1 MKNLYILESEKNRI
15 LKLHKSFLLEEPTST
30 GGGGEAAIAAAG
42 DAPTPPPPPTV
53 ADTTISQ
60 LQKKLGIDFDGKLG
74 TDTAKAILAK
84 LGITTTTPTKAATPV
99 STPAK
104 ATTGGDP
111 QITPIDAPGQI
122 SSTNLQPNSK
132 APTVPTVSAGEGE
145 LKSNVTAEY

>member
-60 LQKKLGIDFDGKLG
+60 LQKKLGIGSDGKLG

-84 LGITTTTPTKAATPV
+84 LGITVTATTPTKAATP
-99 STPAK
+99 AK
-104 ATTGGDP
+104 ATTGGNP
-111 QITPIDAPGQI
+111 QITPIDSPGQI
-122 SSTNLQPNSK
+122 SSTNLQPNSN
-132 APTVPTVSAGEGE
+132 APTVPAGEGE
-145 LKSNVTAEY
+145 LKSNVTTEY

>member
-30 GGGGEAAIAAAG
+30 GGGGEEAIAAAG

-60 LQKKLGIDFDGKLG
+60 LQKKLGIGSDGKLG

-84 LGITTTTPTKAATPV
+84 LGITAATATPAKAATTV
-99 STPAK
+99 TPAK
-104 ATTGGDP
+104 ATTSGNP

-122 SSTNLQPNSK
+122 SSANLQPNSK
-132 APTVPTVSAGEGE
+132 APAVPAGEGE
-145 LKSNVTAEY
+145 LSSNVTADY